1 VAIREKTEV
10 NMSNQVLVIDDE
22 SVTRRLV
29 THALKTIQVDI
40 ISAENGTEAIA
51 LAKQNDIQLAFVDI
65 NLPDI
70 DGFTLLK
77 ELKAMPHLA
86 DTPMYVFTAR
96 NSADDKEIALEMGA
110 EGFFYKPFSTQEL
123 RDLVSKHLKD

>member
-1 VAIREKTEV
+1 
-10 NMSNQVLVIDDE
+10 MSKQVLVIDDE

-29 THALKTIQVDI
+29 THALKAIQVDVVG
-40 ISAENGTEAIA
+40 AENGMEAIA

-77 ELKAMPHLA
+77 ELKAIPHLA
-86 DTPMYVFTAR
+86 DIPMYVFTAR
-96 NSADDKEIALEMGA
+96 NRADDKDIALEMGA

-123 RDLVSKHLKD
+123 RDLVLKHLKD